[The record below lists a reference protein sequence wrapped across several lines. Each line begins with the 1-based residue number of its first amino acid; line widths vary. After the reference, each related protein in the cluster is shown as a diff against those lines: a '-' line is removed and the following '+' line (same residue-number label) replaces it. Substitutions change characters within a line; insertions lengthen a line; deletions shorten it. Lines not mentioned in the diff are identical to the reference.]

1 MLLNATKRKAELPNY
16 DEIKILLGWIKKEYG
31 TEVII
36 SFLAKMIHE
45 HQNYGLTDIINELSH
60 IKKEVKNDQNL

>member
-1 MLLNATKRKAELPNY
+1 MLLNATKRQAKLPNL
-16 DEIKILLGWIKKEYG
+16 DEIKIFLGWIKKEYG

-45 HQNYGLTDIINELSH
+45 HQKYSITDIINELQQ
-60 IKKEVKNDQNL
+60 IKNEAKND